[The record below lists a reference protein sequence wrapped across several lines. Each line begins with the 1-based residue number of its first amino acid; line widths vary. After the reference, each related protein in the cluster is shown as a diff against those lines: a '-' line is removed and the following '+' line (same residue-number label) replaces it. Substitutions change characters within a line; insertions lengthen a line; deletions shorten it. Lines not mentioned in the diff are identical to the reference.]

1 MKKIV
6 LSALLRPSKE
16 GVAAKVAEF
25 PDIKVTTFKKNLRWA
40 FTTGSVTLAL
50 ALGYLPPSYGSSH
63 LISRSPMIKT
73 L

>member
-25 PDIKVTTFKKNLRWA
+25 PDM
-40 FTTGSVTLAL
+40 
-50 ALGYLPPSYGSSH
+50 LPSSQ
-63 LISRSPMIKT
+63 I
-73 L
+73 